1 MKDLQPSGAKN
12 NNLTLPGYSS
22 KKSIAGLA
30 IFSLKKLISG
40 LDIWPGLDGSQPAQL
55 IPCSPLNN
63 NEIIAK
69 KNSAMLTPQKHKY
82 CSSCLVPAVGRT
94 LCNSLVYI
102 DYIG

>member
-1 MKDLQPSGAKN
+1 MW
-12 NNLTLPGYSS
+12 TR
-22 KKSIAGLA
+22 
-30 IFSLKKLISG
+30 
-40 LDIWPGLDGSQPAQL
+40 LDGPQPAQL

-69 KNSAMLTPQKHKY
+69 KNSTVLTPQKHKY

>member
-1 MKDLQPSGAKN
+1 M
-12 NNLTLPGYSS
+12 
-22 KKSIAGLA
+22 
-30 IFSLKKLISG
+30 
-40 LDIWPGLDGSQPAQL
+40 WPGLDGPQPAQL

-69 KNSAMLTPQKHKY
+69 KNSTVLTPQKHKY
-82 CSSCLVPAVGRT
+82 CSSCLVPAVGLT